1 MNDIQ
6 ATVIELDHSQ
16 PKTVQNEHISIES
29 AIHKLLDDSD
39 THLKIKENPMENFD
53 LTGKTDELVDGGSIV
68 FGGAD
73 MDVGG
78 KELTWESLFDDGIS
92 TGLFSMEIKDAAV
105 MSMADMSGETLAT
118 PNGNS
123 DDNVVA
129 TNRTGKRAYE
139 NDTQEE
145 NRNGSEKNGFGPA
158 AVTTASA
165 PDIKRLKTGKSELS
179 IVSDIIRS
187 QNEPF
192 MSPIS
197 LSPSN
202 STSSESTD
210 LRMKL
215 DAIPIISS
223 SSHRNQQATSAGGKK
238 AKEGPR
244 HQSQLTETV
253 FKQIPT
259 PKPLTNEFTMLQVSE
274 MKKRII
280 NTHKL
285 LLNFNYLKD
294 GYARTCVELKK
305 TLECLRDSEL
315 HRAHLLLEN
324 ERLKKKLQE
333 VSTDCKID
341 SKVEDTNMPPPPRPA
356 SATLPA
362 SHSSPG
368 IDAKK
373 EGV

>member
-1 MNDIQ
+1 MNNIH
-6 ATVIELDHSQ
+6 AAVIELDHSQ
-16 PKTVQNEHISIES
+16 PKSVQNEHISIES

-53 LTGKTDELVDGGSIV
+53 LPGRPDELVDGGSIV
-68 FGGAD
+68 FGGTD
-73 MDVGG
+73 MEVGG
-78 KELTWESLFDDGIS
+78 KELTWESLLDDEMS
-92 TGLFSMEIKDAAV
+92 TGLFNMDIKDIGV

-123 DDNVVA
+123 DNNVIT
-129 TNRTGKRAYE
+129 TNGTEKRPYE
-139 NDTQEE
+139 NDTREE
-145 NRNGSEKNGFGPA
+145 NRNGSEKNGFGTA
-158 AVTTASA
+158 TAITTSA
-165 PDIKRLKTGKSELS
+165 PDIKRPKTGKSELS

-202 STSSESTD
+202 STSSESAD

-223 SSHRNQQATSAGGKK
+223 SSHRNQQTTSAGAKK
-238 AKEGPR
+238 GKEGTR

-305 TLECLRDSEL
+305 TLECLRDSEI

-324 ERLKKKLQE
+324 ERLKKRLQE
-333 VSTDCKID
+333 VSPDCKID
-341 SKVEDTNMPPPPRPA
+341 NEVEGTDMPPLPRPT
-356 SATLPA
+356 SAPLPA
-362 SHSSPG
+362 SHSSLG
-368 IDAKK
+368 SGVEE